1 MNGAEPS
8 NSTLA
13 EVAIQTGARLH
24 CGLFSDERPGGR
36 RFQGFGLMIDRPGFR
51 ILASR
56 NEESHHRVKL
66 TAKTDEVSETAQEL
80 IDKAETC
87 LRNLDATTD
96 NPVYLDLE
104 ITRILTPHTGLGS
117 GTQLAYAV
125 ATVWNELNGG
135 LYSVGDFRE
144 LLQRGKRSCIG
155 SFGFYRGGLLI
166 DAGMTREESRGS
178 CRFAA
183 LLPAEWRV
191 LLASPKGAHG
201 IAGTAELEAF
211 RKLPP
216 LAERD
221 VDRLEAMLEQLE
233 TAVNDFDLFSSILRE
248 FGLVVGESFAE
259 VQGGRFSHPGCEQIF
274 EAFTQCGISGVAQS
288 SWGPTMFGL
297 CRDSAQAGEVA
308 ERLENLLPAADFSLE
323 IAAPMNRG
331 AALTLAPEETA
342 ESG

>member
-8 NSTLA
+8 HFTLA

-51 ILASR
+51 ILARR
-56 NEESHHRVKL
+56 NEESHHRVTL
-66 TAKTDEVSETAQEL
+66 TAKTDEPFETAQEL
-80 IDKAETC
+80 IKKAEAC
-87 LRNLDATTD
+87 LQNLDATTD
-96 NPVYLDLE
+96 NPAHLDLE
-104 ITRILTPHTGLGS
+104 IARILRPHTGLGS

-135 LYSVGDFRE
+135 IYSVGDFRE

-166 DAGMTREESRGS
+166 DAGMASGESQGS

-191 LLASPKGAHG
+191 LLATPKGAHG

-216 LAERD
+216 LSEHD
-221 VDRLEAMLEQLE
+221 VDRLEALLDQLE

-259 VQGGRFSHPGCEQIF
+259 AQGGRFSHPACEQIF
-274 EAFTQCGISGVAQS
+274 EAFTRCGISGVAQS

-297 CRDSAQAGEVA
+297 CRDANQAQQTAQQ
-308 ERLENLLPAADFSLE
+308 LENLLPAAEYSQE

-331 AALTLAPEETA
+331 AVLTLAPEETA